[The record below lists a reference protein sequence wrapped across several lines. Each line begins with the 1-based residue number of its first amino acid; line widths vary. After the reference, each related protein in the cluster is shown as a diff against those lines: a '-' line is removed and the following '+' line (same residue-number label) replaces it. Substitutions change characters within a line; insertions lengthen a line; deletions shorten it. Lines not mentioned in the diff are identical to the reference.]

1 MGKVEDGYQGGF
13 HIFHPK
19 FASRFFGGKAGERGE
34 LSSQMES
41 QPRKMPILI
50 AKKEELL
57 SINLDVHPA

>member
-1 MGKVEDGYQGGF
+1 MGIFCGL
-13 HIFHPK
+13 HIFHPE
-19 FASRFFGGKAGERGE
+19 FASRFLGGKAGERGE

-50 AKKEELL
+50 AKKEDLL